1 MSKKKIVLLICIFIP
16 IVGLIVG
23 WELFTHAVTGRVS
36 DADYSEGNPA
46 YYRREKYYDWK
57 VTAPD
62 KIDSLSNDMGFD
74 LRSKDVSAYSA
85 NDYKDYLGCVCFNTS
100 TIWSADIEDIL
111 NPNNVMELGKNP
123 GLGIRKIHEEG
134 LTGKNVSIAIIDQG
148 LNLDHEE
155 YSANILGYELLHYT
169 GDAALHGSAVTSIAV
184 GKSCGVAPSANV
196 YYIASTF
203 GKFTPF
209 GYKYNLQYMADCID
223 RVIAIN
229 DLLPEENKIRVI
241 SISQGFDNDDEGRM
255 VIDAIERANKK
266 GIFVLT
272 TTPQFNY
279 GFSIMGL
286 GREFEANPDDID
298 SYIPGSWLE
307 DSFYSDNF
315 WLSPETTLAI
325 PMDSRTYASFQTTD
339 EYEFC
344 AQGGYSWSVPWLA
357 GLYALCVEK
366 KPSITPDEFIHKA
379 FETGTIKEIEH
390 EGKVYRL
397 GTIINPQ
404 KLIASL

>member
-1 MSKKKIVLLICIFIP
+1 MSKRKRILLICILI
-16 IVGLIVG
+16 LIVCPIFG

-36 DADYSEGNPA
+36 DADYSEGKPA
-46 YYRREKYYDWK
+46 YYRREKYTDWK
-57 VTAPD
+57 ITEPD

-74 LRSKDVSAYSA
+74 IRNKDISAYSV
-85 NDYKDYLGCVCFNTS
+85 NDYKDYLGSVCFNSS
-100 TIWSADIEDIL
+100 TIWSADIEDVL
-111 NPNNVMELGKNP
+111 NPDNVMELGKNP

-134 LTGKNVSIAIIDQG
+134 LTGKGVNIAIIDQG

-155 YSANILGYELLHYT
+155 YNSNILGYELLHYI

-203 GKFTPF
+203 GKFTPI
-209 GYKYNLQYMADCID
+209 GYKYNLKYMADSID

-229 DLLPEENKIRVI
+229 ELLPEENTIRVI
-241 SISQGFDNDDEGRM
+241 SISQGFGNDDGRD
-255 VIDAIERANKK
+255 VIDAIERAKKK

-286 GREFEANPDDID
+286 GREFGADPDDID

-325 PMDSRTYASFQTTD
+325 PMDSRTYASFLTTD

-357 GLYALCVEK
+357 GLYALCAEK
-366 KPSITPDEFIHKA
+366 KPSITPDEFIQKA

-390 EGKVYRL
+390 EGKIYRL
-397 GTIINPQ
+397 GTIVNPENLIN
-404 KLIASL
+404 SL